1 MPTSKTSSSSI
12 LVPKTTIPLVSMMGW
27 GLRSSF
33 WVVFFLQ
40 SRMRVMVCLCTLMA
54 TRCHLK
60 RKVKLIHTLT
70 GLHAAH
76 SHTGKSPFCVGPLVQ
91 IQIYPFCF
99 LRCNWI
105 SFPFA
110 KGSSA
115 DFLLALYGVL
125 WGMKDARLLSGTL
138 SSWKSFGMGFTVSL
152 FNPVL

>member
-12 LVPKTTIPLVSMMGW
+12 LVPKTIIPLVSMMGL

-60 RKVKLIHTLT
+60 REVKLIHTRT

-76 SHTGKSPFCVGPLVQ
+76 LHTTSALLRAPFVFSPSFKFKYIPLCFSGVKQNLILLFLQSHFFV
-91 IQIYPFCF
+91 
-99 LRCNWI
+99 
-105 SFPFA
+105 
-110 KGSSA
+110 
-115 DFLLALYGVL
+115 
-125 WGMKDARLLSGTL
+125 DANINLDYACKQKTPCED
-138 SSWKSFGMGFTVSL
+138 TAIHI
-152 FNPVL
+152 

>member
-12 LVPKTTIPLVSMMGW
+12 LVPNTIIPLVSMMGW

-60 RKVKLIHTLT
+60 REVKLIHTRT

-76 SHTGKSPFCVGPLVQ
+76 LTHYQRTTKSPFCVWLLVQ
-91 IQIYPFCF
+91 IQIYPT
-99 LRCNWI
+99 
-105 SFPFA
+105 PFFW
-110 KGSSA
+110 SETESH
-115 DFLLALYGVL
+115 F
-125 WGMKDARLLSGTL
+125 TL
-138 SSWKSFGMGFTVSL
+138 S
-152 FNPVL
+152 